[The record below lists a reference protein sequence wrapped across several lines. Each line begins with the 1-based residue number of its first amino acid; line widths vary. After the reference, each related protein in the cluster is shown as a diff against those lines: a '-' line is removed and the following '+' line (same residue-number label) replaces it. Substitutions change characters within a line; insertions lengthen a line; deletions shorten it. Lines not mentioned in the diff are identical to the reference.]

1 MRECITHRVPMR
13 DPGDVSG
20 IAALCNSGE
29 LIPSEVVAIFGKTEG
44 NGCVNDFT
52 RPYSVD
58 ALSLFFSDQLGCPTS
73 EISSRIAMIISGGTE
88 GAISPHYLIF
98 SIRGDTTINAGVKPS
113 PSLAIGTHRTRDLLP
128 EEIGRVAQ
136 VEITAKAITNA
147 MKAANLD
154 DPSDVHFVQIKCPL
168 LTTDKIKTARD
179 RSARVVTRDTYASM
193 GYSRGAAA
201 LGAGVALGSIKFEN
215 INDEVICMDR
225 SIWCDRASASAGVE
239 IENCEVIVIGNSTE
253 WSGNKIISHDVMT
266 DAIDVDAIWRAL
278 SASGFSGPPQLNATD
293 VEKIV
298 AVFVKAEPS
307 SDGLIRGKRHIM
319 TDDSDINATRHAR
332 SVVGGVVGGAVG
344 FTDIFVSGGAE
355 HQGPDGGGP
364 IALISQIGT

>member
-13 DPGDVSG
+13 DPGDVSVL
-20 IAALCNSGE
+20 AALCESGQ
-29 LIPSEVVAIFGKTEG
+29 LVPSEVVAIFGKTEG

-58 ALSLFFSDQLGCPTS
+58 ALTSLFSDQLGCPRT
-73 EISSRIAMIISGGTE
+73 EVPRRIAMVISGGTE

-98 SIRGDTTINAGVKPS
+98 SIRKNTTNKPAVHS
-113 PSLAIGTHRTRDLLP
+113 SSRLAIGTNRTRDFLP
-128 EEIGRVAQ
+128 EEIGRITQ
-136 VEITAKAITNA
+136 VEITSKAISEA

-154 DPSDVHFVQIKCPL
+154 KPSDVHFVQIKCPL
-168 LTTDKIKTARD
+168 LTTEKIQHAKERGAE
-179 RSARVVTRDTYASM
+179 VVTRDTYASM

-201 LGAGVALGSIKFEN
+201 LAAGVALGSLDIAN
-215 INDEVICMDR
+215 ITDGIICTDR
-225 SIWCDRASASAGVE
+225 SLWCDRASASAGVE
-239 IENCEVIVIGNSTE
+239 IENCEVIVIGNSAE
-253 WSGNKIISHDVMT
+253 WTGDKIISHDVMS
-266 DAIDVDAIWRAL
+266 DAIDVNAIWRAL
-278 SASGFSGPPQLNATD
+278 SGSGLTGAPQLHALD
-293 VEKIV
+293 AEKIN

-307 SDGLIRGKRHIM
+307 SDGFIRGKRHIM

-332 SVVGGVVGGAVG
+332 SVVGGVVAGATG

-364 IALISQIGT
+364 IALISQI

>member
-1 MRECITHRVPMR
+1 MR
-13 DPGDVSG
+13 DPGDVSE
-20 IAALCNSGE
+20 IAAICNSGE

-52 RPYSVD
+52 RPYSID
-58 ALSLFFSDQLGCPTS
+58 ALSLFFSDQLGCPIT
-73 EISSRIAMIISGGTE
+73 EIPSRIAMVISGGTE

-98 SIRGDTTINAGVKPS
+98 SIRNNTASNTGVQHS
-113 PSLAIGTHRTRDLLP
+113 SRLAIGTHRTRDLLP

-136 VEITAKAITNA
+136 VKITAQAIISA
-147 MKAANLD
+147 MTAANLD
-154 DPSDVHFVQIKCPL
+154 NPSDVHFVQIKCPL
-168 LTTDKIKTARD
+168 LTTEKIKTALERG
-179 RSARVVTRDTYASM
+179 ATVVTKDTYSSM

-201 LGAGVALGSIKFEN
+201 LAAGIALGSLKLASITES
-215 INDEVICMDR
+215 VICMDH
-225 SIWCDRASASAGVE
+225 SVWCDRASASAGVE
-239 IENCEVIVIGNSTE
+239 IENSEVIVFGNSTE
-253 WSGNKIISHDVMT
+253 WSGDKIIAHDVMN

-278 SASGFSGPPQLNATD
+278 SASGFTGPPQLNATD
-293 VEKIV
+293 IEKII

-364 IALISQIGT
+364 IALISQIKK